1 MVRGGTRDIA
11 WAPCHNPVTNAGD
24 GLALAIGTG
33 GSGLGPSRTLG
44 PGRQFI
50 PRNAPTL
57 LNTGLGTPY
66 LFWDGR
72 VANLGFLGGGGG
84 AFQTPAGSPLPPR
97 LPTLLAPQ
105 AMFPVMKPGG
115 MRRLPGDHH

>member
-33 GSGLGPSRTLG
+33 GSGLGPLPTLG

-57 LNTGLGTPY
+57 LHTGLGAPY
-66 LFWDGR
+66 LFLDGR
-72 VANLGFLGGGGG
+72 VADLRFAGGGGG
-84 AFQTPAGSPLPPR
+84 AVQAPPGPPPPARYHTQP
-97 LPTLLAPQ
+97 
-105 AMFPVMKPGG
+105 
-115 MRRLPGDHH
+115 